1 MKRTKISFVGEKPI
15 FTGSPQIVPGG
26 FNLDR
31 EKQRFSVGDI
41 IPAGTLAI
49 FDEVTRKVQ
58 IVKTAKVKAIGT
70 KDKKVITLYSNGYCS
85 PCFSVGDKLLQ
96 AKSVSGTFEDAPSIV
111 SIEKPGVSNAPYVIT
126 LSAEISGLAVD
137 DVLVEVVESSTNA
150 AESSTNA
157 AVIGEPN
164 SLTIEE
170 VTVKEFETAIDV
182 TEDTMQYAVMERR
195 VLPIPDSMKDSTKRY
210 LKANSHIRLSQTY

>member
-58 IVKTAKVKAIGT
+58 IVKTAKV
-70 KDKKVITLYSNGYCS
+70 
-85 PCFSVGDKLLQ
+85 Q

-137 DVLVEVVESSTNA
+137 DVLVEVV
-150 AESSTNA
+150 ESSTNA